1 MKLKSYKIGW
11 CRIRFLCLAL
21 FYEVLVASL
30 RRTFRARFLDVKD
43 CRYGRSGMQHCNN
56 CNLKKKRF
64 LLAALGNPTVTRSCV
79 NCSKTSHHQLLIRQQ
94 KCILCY
100 KRQSFNKKPIHGT

>member
-43 CRYGRSGMQHCNN
+43 CRYGRYATLQQ
-56 CNLKKKRF
+56 LQPQKKKRF

-79 NCSKTSHHQLLIRQQ
+79 NCSKTSHQLLIRQQ